1 MAHPLGAIEI
11 ARTEITLIGCPL
23 EAGAGVRGSVMGPA
37 AYRVAGLVEALR
49 GLGHAVRDEG
59 DIPTP
64 RPVGGE
70 TALNRL
76 AETCRNAR
84 EIAGWTRAI
93 HDRGYALMKRG
104 GVPVFLGGDHA
115 LSMGSVA
122 AAARIAEERG
132 QDLVVLWLDAH
143 ADFNTPATSPSGNM
157 HGMALAYLT
166 GEPTLAPVMEDITPV
181 DPTNVHLFGLRSIDA
196 QERQIVDERGVTVS
210 DMRIIDEF
218 GAAALMR
225 DFLASLEADRTHLHV
240 SLDVDFL
247 DPSLAPGVGTTVPG
261 GATYREAHLVM
272 ELLHESGLVAS
283 VDLVELNPFLD
294 DRGKSARLMTELV
307 ASLFGRT
314 ILDRKPIRA
323 TP

>member
-1 MAHPLGAIEI
+1 MVHALGASEV
-11 ARTEITLIGCPL
+11 ARTEISLVGVPL
-23 EAGAGVRGSVMGPA
+23 EDGAGLRGCTMGPGA
-37 AYRVAGLVEALR
+37 FRAAGLVEVLR
-49 GLGHAVRDEG
+49 DLGHTVRDEG
-59 DIPTP
+59 DLPAP

-70 TALNRL
+70 AALNAL
-76 AETCRNAR
+76 AETCRNVR
-84 EIAGWTRAI
+84 EIAGWTRAL
-93 HDRGYALMKRG
+93 HDRGYTLMKRG
-104 GVPVFLGGDHA
+104 GVPVFMGGDHA

-132 QDLVVLWLDAH
+132 HDLVVLWLDAH

-166 GEPTLAPVMEDITPV
+166 GEPALAPVMEDITPL
-181 DPTNVHLFGLRSIDA
+181 DPTKIHLFGLRSIDP
-196 QERQIVDERGVTVS
+196 QERHIVDARGVTVS
-210 DMRIIDEF
+210 DMRVIDEF

-225 DFLASLEADRTHLHV
+225 DFLASLDPERTHLHV

-247 DPSLAPGVGTTVPG
+247 DPGLAPGVGTTVPG

-272 ELLHESGLVAS
+272 ELLHECGLVRS

-294 DRGKSARLMTELV
+294 ERGKSARLMTELV

-314 ILDRKPIRA
+314 ILDRKPLRPA
-323 TP
+323 A